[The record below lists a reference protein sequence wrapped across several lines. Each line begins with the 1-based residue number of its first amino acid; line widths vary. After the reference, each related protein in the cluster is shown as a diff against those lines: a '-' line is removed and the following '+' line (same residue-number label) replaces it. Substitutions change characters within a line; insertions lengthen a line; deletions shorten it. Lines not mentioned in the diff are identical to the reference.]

1 MRWTKC
7 WLNPQAYG
15 GPHQSS
21 GGWERWYFLISADEV
36 PGALS
41 LVLGSPVQERPEYS
55 GEIQFKAMEN
65 WGQKKSGQG
74 LQELCSHRGAKQEKP
89 SCCPHYADR
98 QLVGLK
104 RRHWGWTQHLWR
116 WPWVY
121 SLHWFPVLPLH
132 DLGLQLRARACREES
147 WMWCFTSHCDV
158 IWGMNEKCYVSV
170 RYCCYLGRWKEEVSA
185 WVFIDAGWDCL
196 IPGRNFPSLCF
207 SLLIWLMLCDYLPNL
222 SPGF

>member
-1 MRWTKC
+1 M
-7 WLNPQAYG
+7 G
-15 GPHQSS
+15 V
-21 GGWERWYFLISADEV
+21 LISPQEV
-36 PGALS
+36 ERGGNFWS
-41 LVLGSPVQERPEYS
+41 VLVRYLEHSFWFWVLQCKRDLNIVEKSSSRPWK
-55 GEIQFKAMEN
+55 I
-65 WGQKKSGQG
+65 
-74 LQELCSHRGAKQEKP
+74 GAKKKAGKAFRSSAPTEEQSRKSP
-89 SCCPHYADR
+89 PAAHTKLA
-98 QLVGLK
+98 GLK

-121 SLHWFPVLPLH
+121 SLHWFSVLPLH
-132 DLGLQLRARACREES
+132 DLGLQLCARACREES
-147 WMWCFTSHCDV
+147 WMWCFTSPCDV